1 MAPLLPPTRTDY
13 DTILNKANIFKA
25 MTDDIMLS
33 AKIMLDKSSIDQFKE
48 LTYVLVREYQA
59 IDGAYRQLDI
69 GKDSMEKEQDKK
81 IADLEKNIADLKKNI
96 GELKVHIEEMS
107 RSVKKLTSGTGK

>member
-69 GKDSMEKEQDKK
+69 GKDSMEKENEKK
-81 IADLEKNIADLKKNI
+81 IAALEKNI

-107 RSVKKLTSGTGK
+107 RSVKKLTSGTGR